1 MTNILKL
8 ALYNNE
14 EKLSCI
20 IVAYYEIELAEEM
33 VVRAIAN
40 DNFNFL
46 MFVWAFDKNH
56 IKDTRNKKRNFITF
70 E

>member
-8 ALYNNE
+8 ALYNDE

-20 IVAYYEIELAEEM
+20 IVAYYEIELIEEM
-33 VVRAIAN
+33 VVRALAN
-40 DNFNFL
+40 DNFRFL
-46 MFVWAFDKNH
+46 MFVWAFDKNY
-56 IKDTRNKKRNFITF
+56 IKEREKKKKNFITF